1 MDAFITGD
9 IEEIRVRKV
18 EIVICNSSGK
28 IVFKAV
34 CHCETVE
41 TAGDK
46 RVEIVS
52 PESLVVIPGLI
63 FQLTAEV
70 TADAANLVRGR
81 LFDRRGQ
88 MQGSFGIGAKLH
100 TLCQLEQSVDIA
112 SWVDARDE
120 EGRRTFKVARS
131 KARAFSLHASFC
143 MRKVLCQVGSGSS
156 HNDARS
162 GALCF
167 IGGLRHAAIDAL
179 GGERLAQPLYGS
191 FYGRARRNGIA
202 AVDEDGN
209 SPTGGS
215 ES

>member
-9 IEEIRVRKV
+9 IEEIRVGKV

-34 CHCETVE
+34 CHRETVE

-46 RVEIVS
+46 RVEIVA
-52 PESLVVIPGLI
+52 PEGLVVIPGLI

-70 TADAANLVRGR
+70 TADAADLIRGR
-81 LFDRRGQ
+81 LFDRLGQ
-88 MQGSFGIGAKLH
+88 MQGNFGIGAKLH
-100 TLCQLEQSVDIA
+100 TLCQFEQSIDIA

-120 EGRRTFKVARS
+120 DGRRTFKVARS
-131 KARAFSLHASFC
+131 KTRAFSLHASFC
-143 MRKVLCQVGSGSS
+143 MRKVLCHVGSGSS

-167 IGGLRHAAIDAL
+167 TGGLRHAAINAL
-179 GGERLAQPLYGS
+179 GGERLAQLFCGS
-191 FYGRARRNGIA
+191 FYGRARRDGIA
-202 AVDEDGN
+202 AVDEDGY
-209 SPTGGS
+209 SSTGSG